1 MLVKITKTGLLCLC
15 LAITAACS
23 SNPIKTET
31 VTVNVPTYIQLP
43 ADLTQP
49 VPVPEVAI
57 EDNGDLAE
65 YALKVRAALDQ
76 ANRQLEAI
84 RGIK

>member
-1 MLVKITKTGLLCLC
+1 
-15 LAITAACS
+15 
-23 SNPIKTET
+23 
-31 VTVNVPTYIQLP
+31 VPTYIQLP